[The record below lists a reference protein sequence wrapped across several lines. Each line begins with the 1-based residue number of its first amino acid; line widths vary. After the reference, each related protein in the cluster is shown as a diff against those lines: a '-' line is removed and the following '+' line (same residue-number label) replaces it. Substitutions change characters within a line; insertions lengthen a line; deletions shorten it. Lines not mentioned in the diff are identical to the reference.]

1 MEPMSGRS
9 VREVMGSPT
18 GDIRMR
24 ERAAAKSRIGERLR
38 P

>member
-1 MEPMSGRS
+1 MEPMRGRS
-9 VREVMGSPT
+9 VREVMGSAT

-24 ERAAAKSRIGERLR
+24 EHAAAKSRIGERLQ